1 MASRNV
7 LHSALTSPSNP
18 MIKQIRALRKRQAR
32 DESGLFLVEG
42 IRPVG
47 EAIRALFPATTGRG
61 EGQGANEGGASLAYL
76 CYAPDRLT
84 SDYARRLVREQ
95 EARGVRVY
103 AVAGAVFESLAD
115 KENPQGII
123 AVVRRPNLSLD
134 KLTPGSFPWGVA
146 LVSPQDP
153 GNIGAILRTVDAVG
167 ASGLLLLDC
176 AECSTFRSADPYH
189 PSAVRASMGAL
200 FWRPVVSAAFA
211 EFAAWAQ
218 QHGYHIYGTS
228 AHASTPYQQ
237 VSRYGRPA
245 ILLLGSERQGLT
257 PEQAALC
264 EELIGL
270 PMHGHATS
278 LNLAVAA
285 GVMLYA
291 MLERM

>member
-7 LHSALTSPSNP
+7 LHSALTSPGNP

-47 EAIRALFPATTGRG
+47 EAIRALFPATKDRG
-61 EGQGANEGGASLAYL
+61 EEQSANEGGASLAYL

-103 AVAGAVFESLAD
+103 AVARAVFESLAE

-134 KLTPGSFPWGVA
+134 KLTPGSFPWGVS

-176 AECSTFRSADPYH
+176 SADPYH

-200 FWRPVVSAAFA
+200 FWRPVVSATFA

-237 VSRYGRPA
+237 VPRFERPA

-264 EELIGL
+264 EELVGL